1 MNEEKISTPG
11 FTTPETPSGAPQP
24 SGSGLQQMAKGTAQT
39 AKAKIETLKSA
50 AHEQGGAV
58 VTEIKT
64 VAQSATRQAQEAGR
78 NFIDEQKENLAQK
91 VDQYVDAMR
100 AACERLRSEEGNV
113 LVGPAQK
120 AVDQLEQMS
129 GYLREKQPADF
140 LDDLESYA
148 RRRPEVVFGGFF
160 VVGLAAARFFKA
172 SRKRP
177 HPGQDIARTTS
188 HQSSRNSSIPDLSTA
203 APGSKTSA
211 ALSSRPSAPSSS
223 LPPTEL
229 TKYHE

>member
-177 HPGQDIARTTS
+177 HPGQASRERRPTNRAEIRAFPTS
-188 HQSSRNSSIPDLSTA
+188 QLQLLVLKPQPHCPLGHRRR
-203 APGSKTSA
+203 AP
-211 ALSSRPSAPSSS
+211 RCRRQN
-223 LPPTEL
+223 
-229 TKYHE
+229 